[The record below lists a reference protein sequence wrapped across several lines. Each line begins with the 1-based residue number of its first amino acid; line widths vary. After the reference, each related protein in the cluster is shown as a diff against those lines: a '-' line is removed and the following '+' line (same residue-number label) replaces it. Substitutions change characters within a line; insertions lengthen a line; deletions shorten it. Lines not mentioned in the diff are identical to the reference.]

1 MRITMLLRCLSM
13 MHGGGE
19 TRHLAWARELRR
31 AGDEVTIVTGRPLFA
46 PARHALDPAI
56 VVLRSPYVRDLVY
69 QFQRTRGLGRVL
81 ARMLRADEEW
91 FCRAA
96 WRRIARAPNRPDI
109 VHAHALS
116 RAARV
121 RTEAIPTV
129 INLPGMADPRDV
141 ADLQC
146 ADAIVADGWA
156 AEHLPAALGRTI
168 EHVPKGVDV
177 DTFRPDGPSM
187 RATLGLGGKRVVL
200 VVSRL
205 VPIKNVGLAVD
216 AMRVAVGARRDVVM
230 AIVGDGPLHTAL
242 QAKVAALGLTD
253 RVVFAGRVP
262 HEQVPSWYRSAD
274 LFVLP
279 SEFDNSPNVAL
290 EAMASGLPVVAT
302 DVGGLRQYV
311 RNGVNGDLVP
321 AGDVQALARAML
333 RYLDDPD
340 LSGSVG
346 RRNREAVVAGFSW
359 KQSAQI
365 LRGVYERLLARTGRK
380 DARGELVEPR
390 ARPSASAEAAA
401 DKSTGSGRAL
411 SA

>member
-1 MRITMLLRCLSM
+1 VRVTILLRCLSM

-19 TRHLAWARELRR
+19 TRHLAWARELQR
-31 AGDEVTIVTGRPLFA
+31 AGDEVTIITGRPLVA
-46 PARHALDPAI
+46 PARFELDPSV

-69 QFQRTRGLGRVL
+69 RYQRTRGMGRLL
-81 ARMLRADEEW
+81 ARMLCADEEW

-96 WRRIARAPNRPDI
+96 WRRIRQAGRRPDV

-116 RAARV
+116 GAARL
-121 RTEAIPTV
+121 RTAAIPTI

-141 ADLQC
+141 ADLQL
-146 ADAIVADGWA
+146 ADAIVADGYA
-156 AEHLPAALGRTI
+156 AEHLPAVLGRSI

-177 DTFRPDGPSM
+177 ETFRPEGSNR
-187 RATLGLGGKRVVL
+187 RAALGLEGKRVAL

-216 AMRVAVGARRDVVM
+216 AMSLVARGRGDVM
-230 AIVGDGPLHTAL
+230 LLLVGDGPQRAAL
-242 QAKVAALGLTD
+242 EARAVALGLSD
-253 RVVFAGRVP
+253 RILFAGRVS
-262 HEQVPSWYRSAD
+262 HEAMPECYRSAD

-311 RNGVNGDLVP
+311 QPAVNGELVP
-321 AGDVQALARAML
+321 AGDAAALAQAMTG
-333 RYLDDPD
+333 YLGDPG
-340 LSGSVG
+340 LLAHVG
-346 RRNREAVVAGFSW
+346 RRNRETVVAGFSW
-359 KQSAQI
+359 AQSARV
-365 LRGVYERLLARTGRK
+365 LRSVYERVIA
-380 DARGELVEPR
+380 
-390 ARPSASAEAAA
+390 
-401 DKSTGSGRAL
+401 SGRRRESVRSERL